1 MTGFVVHGHKYF
13 EMYMLCIWSLNK
25 WSSMEKVTTLTS
37 KRVKRAMLTSHTLT
51 VILSHKAT
59 RHHLFSTIR
68 AQLYANEQ
76 RQDTTTSNGNAS
88 NKNTHKKLS
97 DLQHFNNCQ
106 CERPLKFPQK
116 QTT

>member
-1 MTGFVVHGHKYF
+1 
-13 EMYMLCIWSLNK
+13 
-25 WSSMEKVTTLTS
+25 MEKVTTLTS
-37 KRVKRAMLTSHTLT
+37 KGQEGHANQPHIDSD
-51 VILSHKAT
+51 SQSQSN
-59 RHHLFSTIR
+59 HLFSTIR